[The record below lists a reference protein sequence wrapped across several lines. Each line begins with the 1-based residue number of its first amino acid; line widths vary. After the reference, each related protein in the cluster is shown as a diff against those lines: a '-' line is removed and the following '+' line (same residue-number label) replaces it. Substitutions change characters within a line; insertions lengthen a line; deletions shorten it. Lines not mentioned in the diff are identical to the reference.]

1 MFRGPFSFFPPLAD
15 EFFVALLDRGDAV
28 FNGGM
33 IDRKKYLVK
42 ALLVDGHP
50 VPIRQQERDA
60 WELAK
65 AMLIYAHR
73 KASQ

>member
-1 MFRGPFSFFPPLAD
+1 MRFWIG
-15 EFFVALLDRGDAV
+15 GGV

-33 IDRKKYLVK
+33 IDRKKDLVK
-42 ALLVDGHP
+42 TILVGGRP
-50 VPIRQQERDA
+50 VPSRRLERDA